1 MARGLGMEDALSSTV
16 QVDGFEVTAHDASAA
31 DMVRDLTPTEK
42 SKAPVI
48 KQDRGVEFTKSPEAV
63 ELGRKGGEA
72 SAKARAERAKEA
84 LSAPPEEKPAPE
96 AKAAPGKAPE
106 GETEPER
113 APEREKYERRDSPQA
128 RIAQL
133 AAEKNAL
140 ADQLAR
146 QAREFEERLAR
157 IERGERPKAPEV
169 EEARPEPQ
177 KSLSGRPKPSLDDFA
192 THEEWV
198 EAVADWKA
206 DEKLAAWKAEQ
217 ERERFQTERQTTA
230 QKRQEGFK
238 AKVEGRSEDW
248 ERVDTRLLSLMRDF
262 PPVLELEP
270 TDEVGPGN
278 FITEAITQSD
288 DPTAFALYLSENEA
302 VVKDLIQS
310 SPWELPMKLGKIE
323 ARFAKEAREAQD
335 DGEERPARRSV
346 APPPFRPIQ
355 PSAQSVDE
363 ESQSFEAQAAKRL
376 KGVRRGLKG

>member
-1 MARGLGMEDALSSTV
+1 MSSTV

-72 SAKARAERAKEA
+72 SARARAERAKEA
-84 LSAPPEEKPAPE
+84 LEAKPEEKPAPE
-96 AKAAPGKAPE
+96 AKEAPEKAPE

-113 APEREKYERRDSPQA
+113 ASDEGVVTSKDRKSDPNV
-128 RIAQL
+128 RIRQL

-169 EEARPEPQ
+169 EEKRPEPQ

-206 DEKLAAWKAEQ
+206 DEKLAQWKAEQ
-217 ERERFQTERQTTA
+217 ERERYQSERQTTA

-238 AKVEGRSEDW
+238 AKIQGRDEDW
-248 ERVDTRLLSLMRDF
+248 RQVDPRLMSLMRDN
-262 PPVLELEP
+262 PPVLELDP
-270 TDEVGPGN
+270 TDEVGPAN

-288 DPTAFALYLSENEA
+288 DPTGFALYLSENEPIVA
-302 VVKDLIQS
+302 DLFRS

-323 ARFAKEAREAQD
+323 ARFAKEAREAKD
-335 DGEERPARRSV
+335 DDEERPARRSV
-346 APPPFRPIQ
+346 APPPFKPIQ
-355 PSAQSVDE
+355 PSAQSPDE